1 MNRILVFLIL
11 SNIKNKYF
19 IMIKSMTGYGKSVE
33 EKQGKTVSVEIRT
46 LNGKQTDINLR
57 TPAFLKEKEPEI
69 RSFLSNRLV
78 RGKIDVFISYDDQN
92 FKEIP
97 EIDIDVAKH
106 YIKQIRKLQ
115 DELGA
120 DDNTDY
126 LSLIMKMPEVL
137 VTKEKEIDD
146 EVWRFVF
153 SNIEKAAIKVD
164 DFRKQEGEILK
175 NDLTN
180 RIVTIDN
187 LLQRVDGYEKE
198 RIVRIKERIQKHIS
212 EFLEGT
218 GANPE
223 RLEQEMI
230 YYMEK
235 LDITEEKIRLKK
247 HCDYFLEIME
257 KEENS
262 GKKLNF
268 VAQEIGREINTLG
281 SKANDADLQRI
292 VVLMKDELE
301 KIKEQLYNI
310 L

>member
-1 MNRILVFLIL
+1 
-11 SNIKNKYF
+11 
-19 IMIKSMTGYGKSVE
+19 MTGYGKSVE
-33 EKQGKTVSVEIRT
+33 ESQGKSVSVEIRT

-57 TPAFLKEKEPEI
+57 TPSFLKEKEPEI
-69 RSFLSNRLV
+69 RSFLTGLLV
-78 RGKIDVFISYDDQN
+78 RGKIDVFVLYNDQN
-92 FKEIP
+92 YKEIP
-97 EIDIDVAKH
+97 EIDKEAAKQF
-106 YIKQIRKLQ
+106 YLQIRNLGK
-115 DELGA
+115 ELNIDG
-120 DDNTDY
+120 NTDY
-126 LSLIMKMPEVL
+126 LSLLMKVPEIF

-146 EVWRFVF
+146 EVWKFIL
-153 SNIEKAAIKVD
+153 SNIENAAQKVD
-164 DFRKQEGEILK
+164 AFRKHEGEVLKGDLKKRILK
-175 NDLTN
+175 
-180 RIVTIDN
+180 IVE
-187 LLQRVDGYEKE
+187 LLRRVDGYEKE

-218 GANPE
+218 GVNPE

-257 KEENS
+257 SEENS

>member
-1 MNRILVFLIL
+1 
-11 SNIKNKYF
+11 
-19 IMIKSMTGYGKSVE
+19 MTGYGKSVE

-115 DELGA
+115 DELGS

>member
-1 MNRILVFLIL
+1 
-11 SNIKNKYF
+11 
-19 IMIKSMTGYGKSVE
+19 MTGYGKSVDE
-33 EKQGKTVSVEIRT
+33 NGGKTVTVEIRT

-57 TPAFLKEKEPEI
+57 SPAFLKEKETEI
-69 RSFLSNRLV
+69 RSFLYKVLV
-78 RGKIDVFISYDDQN
+78 RGKIDVFIVYDDQN
-92 FKEIP
+92 LKEIP
-97 EIDIDVAKH
+97 EIDKEVAKH
-106 YIKQIRKLQ
+106 YYLRMRELQ
-115 DELGA
+115 KELKTG
-120 DDNTDY
+120 DNTDL

-146 EVWRFVF
+146 ETWRFVLD
-153 SNIEKAAIKVD
+153 NIRIAAKKVD
-164 DFRKQEGEILK
+164 AFRMEEGEILK
-175 NDLTN
+175 KDLVK
-180 RIVTIDN
+180 RITTIDD
-187 LLQRVDGYEKE
+187 LLQKVDPYEKD
-198 RIVRIKERIQKHIS
+198 RIVRIKERIRKHIS
-212 EFLEGT
+212 EFLEE
-218 GANPE
+218 ANANRD

-230 YYMEK
+230 YYLEK

-257 KEENS
+257 NEENN